1 MGDKE
6 DNEDLKKFLK
16 RSVENM
22 TRNFMQWF
30 KFFSIQLGGKSTL
43 GSSNSTPHD
52 EKKTYGKV
60 IFSKNR
66 PHN

>member
-22 TRNFMQWF
+22 TRNFMQRF
-30 KFFSIQLGGKSTL
+30 KLFSSQLGGNSTL
-43 GSSNSTPHD
+43 RSSNSTPHD
-52 EKKTYGKV
+52 EKKTFGKV
-60 IFSKNR
+60 ILSKNGPR
-66 PHN
+66 S

>member
-6 DNEDLKKFLK
+6 DNEDLIKFLK

-30 KFFSIQLGGKSTL
+30 KFFSSQLGGNSTL
-43 GSSNSTPHD
+43 RSSNSTPHD
-52 EKKTYGKV
+52 
-60 IFSKNR
+60 
-66 PHN
+66 

>member
-6 DNEDLKKFLK
+6 DNEDLIKFLK

-30 KFFSIQLGGKSTL
+30 KFFSSQLGGNSTL
-43 GSSNSTPHD
+43 GSSNSTPRD
-52 EKKTYGKV
+52 EKKTSGKV
-60 IFSKNR
+60 ILSKNGPR
-66 PHN
+66 S

>member
-6 DNEDLKKFLK
+6 DNEDLIKFLK

-52 EKKTYGKV
+52 EKKTSSKV
-60 IFSKNR
+60 ILSKNGPR
-66 PHN
+66 S